1 MDLPQIICLA
11 IFGGVPVWS
20 LEKNTS
26 SYSVFALEAT
36 AFTVK
41 SRSQIGM
48 PQKIPMRLEQHLGM
62 ISMATKATATT
73 AKQEQTHLRSSPS
86 PPPHHYHHRHYHHN
100 GDVDHA
106 NRNDNQDVEERT
118 ATTTHNTITD
128 ADNNLPIGSI
138 VVPFWDYLI
147 GF

>member
-86 PPPHHYHHRHYHHN
+86 PPPTTTTTT
-100 GDVDHA
+100 
-106 NRNDNQDVEERT
+106 T
-118 ATTTHNTITD
+118 ATTTTTVMSTMPTETTTRTWKREQQRQRTILSQMLTTTY
-128 ADNNLPIGSI
+128 P
-138 VVPFWDYLI
+138 
-147 GF
+147 